1 MKVRDVCAVLDAWA
15 PPGLAYEGDHV
26 GLSIGAPDWH
36 VSRLLVALTVTPRVV
51 AMAKDVGAQMIV
63 SHHAVLWRPLPAL
76 RADDPHTALCLGLAE
91 ARIAC
96 FAAHTNLD
104 LAPGGVNDTLADLF
118 ELTSRAPLLR
128 VPHDGQVKLVTFVP
142 ESHLAPLRE
151 ALCEAGA
158 GVIGDYTHCSFSSPG
173 LGTFLPGDAANPF
186 SGEKGLV
193 NEEPERRFEVLVPK
207 VRLVGVLDALMTA
220 HPYDEPAYDLVCL
233 ENRDRQLGL
242 GVRGELAEPLPL
254 DAFAVK
260 VRTALGL
267 SHVRVFG
274 DAEEPIKKVAVIGG
288 GGGGE
293 VGGVPDDIDVYVTGD
308 VRYHDAV
315 AAAER
320 GVALID
326 AGHAGT
332 ERCIV
337 PVLQRFLS
345 EQLEGLYVDAY
356 EEAEDLRVLA
366 VSTTV

>member
-1 MKVRDVCAVLDAWA
+1 MKVRDVCAALDAWA
-15 PPGLAYEGDHV
+15 PPALAYEGDAV
-26 GLSIGAPDWH
+26 GLSIGAPDWE
-36 VSRLLVALTVTPRVV
+36 VSRVLVALTVTPGVF
-51 AMAKDVGAQMIV
+51 AMAKDAGAQMIV

-96 FAAHTNLD
+96 FTAHTNLD

-142 ESHLAPLRE
+142 ESHLAPVRE
-151 ALCEAGA
+151 AVCEAGA

-186 SGEKGLV
+186 SGEKGQV

-207 VRLVGVLDALMTA
+207 ARLVGVLDALMTA
-220 HPYDEPAYDLVCL
+220 HPYDEPAYDVVCL

-260 VRTALGL
+260 VRRALGL
-267 SHVRVFG
+267 SHIRVLG

-293 VGGVPDDIDVYVTGD
+293 VGEIPLDVDVYVTGD
-308 VRYHDAV
+308 VGYHDAV
-315 AAAER
+315 AASER
-320 GVALID
+320 GLAVID

-337 PVLQRFLS
+337 PVVKRFLC
-345 EQLEGLYVDAY
+345 EKLEGLEVDVY
-356 EEAEDLRVLA
+356 DEPSVFRVLA
-366 VSTTV
+366 ADPVV

>member
-15 PPGLAYEGDHV
+15 PPALAYEGDSV
-26 GLSIGAPDWH
+26 GLSIGAPDWD
-36 VSRLLVALTVTPRVV
+36 VSRVLAALTVTPHVFETARD
-51 AMAKDVGAQMIV
+51 AGAQMIV

-76 RADDPHTALCLGLAE
+76 RADDPHTTLCLGLAE

-104 LAPGGVNDTLADLF
+104 LAPGGVNDTLADLL
-118 ELTSRAPLLR
+118 ELTHRAPLMP

-142 ESHLAPLRE
+142 ESHLAPVRE
-151 ALCEAGA
+151 AVCEAGA
-158 GVIGDYTHCSFSSPG
+158 GVIGDYTRCSFSSPG
-173 LGTFLPGDAANPF
+173 LGTFLPGEAADPF
-186 SGEKGLV
+186 SGEKGQV

-207 VRLVGVLDALMTA
+207 ARLAGVLDALRTA
-220 HPYDEPAYDLVCL
+220 HPYDEPAYDVVCL

-254 DAFAVK
+254 DAFAAK

-267 SHVRVFG
+267 SHVRVHG
-274 DAEEPIKKVAVIGG
+274 DAEKPIAKVGVIGG

-293 VGGVPDDIDVYVTGD
+293 VGGVAEDIDVFVTGD
-308 VRYHDAV
+308 VRYHDAL

-320 GVALID
+320 GLAVID

-332 ERCIV
+332 ERCVV

-345 EQLEGLYVDAY
+345 EQLEGLHVDAY
-356 EEAEDLRVLA
+356 EEPEGFRVLA
-366 VSTTV
+366 KGPTV